1 MPGFLLHEGA
11 VVMCAHA
18 GQALPTA
25 PVPAVTVTGMP
36 IVTIA
41 CPYTIAGCALPPPP
55 AANGPDVTAT
65 FLTAALNVTSFG
77 QPVLLL
83 DSTSICAASATPL
96 IVIET
101 QVLVSG
107 M

>member
-11 VVMCAHA
+11 VVMCAHG
-18 GQALPTA
+18 GQAMPTA
-25 PVPAVTVTGMP
+25 PVPAVTVSGMP

-41 CPYTIAGCALPPPP
+41 CPYTVAGCALPPPP
-55 AANGPDVTAT
+55 VANGPDVTAM
-65 FLTAALNVTSFG
+65 FLTASLSVTSFG

-83 DSTSICAASATPL
+83 DSTSICVTGGTPL
-96 IVIET
+96 LIMET